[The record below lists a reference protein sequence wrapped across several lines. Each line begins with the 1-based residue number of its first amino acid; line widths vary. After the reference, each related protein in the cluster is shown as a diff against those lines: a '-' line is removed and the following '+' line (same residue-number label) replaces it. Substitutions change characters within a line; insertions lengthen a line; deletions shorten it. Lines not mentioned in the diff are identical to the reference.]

1 MSNYN
6 QNESREL
13 EDTLLKVKFNK
24 EINDLYK
31 SIEEGMELQDS
42 MLLNIIID
50 PSEDRE
56 NIFRVLEVKDIDELN
71 FKMSQDRIFKRII
84 KLLEEKDLTWEIRQN
99 FLREKTIRG
108 YMLQLKILL
117 KK

>member
-1 MSNYN
+1 
-6 QNESREL
+6 
-13 EDTLLKVKFNK
+13 
-24 EINDLYK
+24 
-31 SIEEGMELQDS
+31 MELQDS
-42 MLLNIIID
+42 MLINIIID

-99 FLREKTIRG
+99 FLREKPSGVICCS
-108 YMLQLKILL
+108 
-117 KK
+117 